1 MQTKFVS
8 YLRVSTGRQ
17 FRSGLGL
24 AAQKQAVE
32 AYVSARGGSIVRE
45 FTEVESGA
53 NDARPKLAEALAFAG
68 RAKAVL
74 LVAKL
79 DRLSRSIA
87 FIAKVLDSGAA
98 FAAVDMPEAN
108 HVTLHIM
115 GSMAQHERKMIS
127 DRTKA
132 AMQVAKSKGKRFG
145 THDPRV
151 PTLTAKAR
159 QKGAVLGAEANRSK
173 ALREYR
179 DLLPYI
185 ASLQGQGFSLR
196 QIAQRL
202 NDDGQETRTGKQWS
216 APQVLRLLRRAA

>member
-32 AYVSARGGSIVRE
+32 AYVSGRGGSIVRE

-53 NDARPKLAEALAFAG
+53 NDARPKLTEALAFAG

-108 HVTLHIM
+108 HLTLHIM

-159 QKGAVLGAEANRSK
+159 QKGSVLGAEANRSK
-173 ALREYR
+173 ALRECR
-179 DLLPYI
+179 DLLPYVTTLR
-185 ASLQGQGFSLR
+185 AKGCSLR
-196 QIAQRL
+196 SIAQRL
-202 NDDGQETRTGKQWS
+202 SDDGHETRTGKQWS
-216 APQVLRLLRRAA
+216 APQVLRLLRRSA